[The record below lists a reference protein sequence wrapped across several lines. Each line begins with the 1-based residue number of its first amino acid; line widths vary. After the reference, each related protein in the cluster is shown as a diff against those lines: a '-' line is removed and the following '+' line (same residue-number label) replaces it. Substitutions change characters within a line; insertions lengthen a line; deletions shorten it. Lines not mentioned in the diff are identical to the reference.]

1 MYQINSCIK
10 HNNEIINSEFK
21 LIDRSSAYHLIY
33 VRQEIDDSPIS
44 CHEIFKCIY
53 QSYQRIEA
61 FKENSKF
68 PLNKTPSLGCK
79 QRKPSRRLVWT
90 QYHRP
95 GHYSQDVPMD
105 PCPGTGHPAVSEW
118 LLSNPTALHHNS
130 QWSKT
135 LYHEYT

>member
-1 MYQINSCIK
+1 MFAK
-10 HNNEIINSEFK
+10 K
-21 LIDRSSAYHLIY
+21 LTT
-33 VRQEIDDSPIS
+33 VPS

-79 QRKPSRRLVWT
+79 QWKPSWGLVWT

-105 PCPGTGHPAVSEW
+105 PCPGTGHPAVSER